1 MAKESASKAAA
12 ARKPAAKRT
21 PDDTYTDPKL
31 REKLKAQI
39 MAGNKGGEPG
49 QWSARKSQM
58 LTREYKK
65 AGGGYKN
72 RKPTEAQEHL
82 HEWTE
87 QDWQTSDGKRAKRA
101 NGTARYLPKEAWEQL
116 TPAQQKATDA
126 KKRAGSRTGKQHV
139 ENTAAAKTA
148 HRKTTQHD

>member
-12 ARKPAAKRT
+12 AHKPAAKRT

-39 MAGNKGGEPG
+39 MAGDKGGEAG
-49 QWSARKSQM
+49 QWSARKSQL

-65 AGGGYKN
+65 AGGGYNN
-72 RKPTEAQEHL
+72 RKPTEAQAHL

-87 QDWQTSDGKRAKRA
+87 QHWQTADGKPAQRAR
-101 NGTARYLPKEAWEQL
+101 GTARYLPKEAWEQL

-126 KKRAGSRTGKQHV
+126 KKRAGSRAGKQHV
-139 ENTAAAKTA
+139 ENTAAAKA
-148 HRKTTQHD
+148 ANRNASQHD